1 LSVSTEEIENIAN
14 LARLN
19 LNENEK
25 EKLKGQVN
33 QILEYVKKLN
43 ELNTDDI
50 EPLSH
55 TLELTNVFR
64 KDEVQESLSQHKA
77 LLNAPVKSDQF
88 FRVPKVIK
96 K

>member
-1 LSVSTEEIENIAN
+1 MSVSKQEIEKIAQ

-19 LNENEK
+19 LK
-25 EKLKGQVN
+25 EEEINTIEGQIN
-33 QILEYVKKLN
+33 QILEYVKKLD
-43 ELNTDDI
+43 ELDTENT

-55 TLELTNVFR
+55 TLDMTNVFR
-64 KDEVQESLSQHKA
+64 EDIVRESLPREKA
-77 LLNAPVKSDQF
+77 LENSPLKSDKF

>member
-1 LSVSTEEIENIAN
+1 VSVSKEEIEKIAR

-19 LNENEK
+19 LKEDEINEIGE
-25 EKLKGQVN
+25 QIN
-33 QILEYVKKLN
+33 QILDYVKKLE
-43 ELNTDDI
+43 ELDTDNI

-55 TLELTNVFR
+55 ALDLNNVFR
-64 KDEVQESLSQHKA
+64 EDVIQASLPREKA
-77 LLNAPVKSDQF
+77 LENAPLKSDKF

>member
-1 LSVSTEEIENIAN
+1 VSVSKEEIEKIAK

-19 LNENEK
+19 LNEDEINKIES
-25 EKLKGQVN
+25 QIN
-33 QILEYVKKLN
+33 QILEYVKKLD
-43 ELNTDDI
+43 ELNTDDV

-55 TLELTNVFR
+55 TLDLNNVFR
-64 KDEVQESLSQHKA
+64 EDVVKESLPREKA
-77 LLNAPVKSDQF
+77 LENAPLKSDKF

>member
-1 LSVSTEEIENIAN
+1 MPVSIEEIEKIAQ

-19 LNENEK
+19 LTEDEINKIEK
-25 EKLKGQVN
+25 QINK
-33 QILEYVKKLN
+33 ILEYVKKLD
-43 ELNTDDI
+43 ELDTDDI

-55 TLELTNVFR
+55 TLDLNNVFR
-64 KDEVQESLSQHKA
+64 EDVVRDSLPREKA
-77 LLNAPVKSDQF
+77 LENAPLKSKEF

>member
-1 LSVSTEEIENIAN
+1 MSVSKEEIEKIAQ

-19 LNENEK
+19 LKDDEIDKIE
-25 EKLKGQVN
+25 GQVN
-33 QILEYVKKLN
+33 QILEYVKKLD
-43 ELNTDDI
+43 ELDTDNI

-55 TLELTNVFR
+55 TLDLNNVFR
-64 KDEVQESLSQHKA
+64 EDIVRDSLPCEKA
-77 LLNAPVKSDQF
+77 LENAPLKSDKF

>member
-1 LSVSTEEIENIAN
+1 VSVTTEEIEKIAH

-19 LNENEK
+19 LKEQEK
-25 EKLKGQVN
+25 EKIKEQIN
-33 QILEYVKKLN
+33 QILEYVKKLD
-43 ELNTDDI
+43 ELNTDDV
-50 EPLSH
+50 EPFSH

-64 KDEVQESLSQHKA
+64 KDTPKASLSQEEA
-77 LLNAPVKSDQF
+77 LKNAPLKSDKF

>member
-1 LSVSTEEIENIAN
+1 MSVSKKEIEKIAQ

-19 LNENEK
+19 LK
-25 EKLKGQVN
+25 EDEVNKIEGQIN
-33 QILEYVKKLN
+33 QILEYVKKLD
-43 ELNTDDI
+43 ELDTDNV

-55 TLELTNVFR
+55 TLDLNNVFR
-64 KDEVQESLSQHKA
+64 EDVVRESLPRDKA
-77 LLNAPVKSDQF
+77 LENAPLKSDKF